1 MRLFFI
7 GGDNFA
13 TEKKT
18 QMITEFMSIPKHSLS
33 MQKMPYPSPTV
44 RTVSLSLYQSAL
56 LNTSGV
62 SNDAWIID
70 SDKDEYD
77 W

>member
-1 MRLFFI
+1 
-7 GGDNFA
+7 
-13 TEKKT
+13 
-18 QMITEFMSIPKHSLS
+18 MSIPKHSLS
-33 MQKMPYPSPTV
+33 MQKMPYASPTV